1 MGIDK
6 TSFTGSLVEI
16 GRFVAKA
23 AAESNLKLV
32 KLELG
37 GRVRILSSIT
47 RIWSR
52 RSSGLMSGFTVM
64 LVKVRGLVLSWVVSG
79 R

>member
-6 TSFTGSLVEI
+6 IPFTGSLVRT

-47 RIWSR
+47 RIWNR
-52 RSSGLMSGFTVM
+52 QPSGLISGFAVM
-64 LVKVRGLVLSWVVSG
+64 PVKVHGLVLGWVVSTE
-79 R
+79 